1 MSETSAHEQRVSGQ
15 RLAVEAMRDYQRQ
28 RQMTLG
34 DLLLENRVIFLQG
47 EIFDG
52 NANELVMKLL
62 YLQSENRRKDIHFYI
77 NSPGGSVTSTMAI
90 YDTMQMISCPVA
102 TYCVGLAASGGAV
115 LLAGGEKS
123 KRFALRHA
131 KIMIHQPHG
140 GVGGQVSDIEIQAN
154 EILKTRADLNAIMAE
169 HTGKTIDEIAKAC
182 DRDYYMTAEEAK
194 SFGVVDDIL
203 AKQPFDKEEDE

>member
-1 MSETSAHEQRVSGQ
+1 MTFNQYEMAHGANDLTMQ
-15 RLAVEAMRDYQRQ
+15 AMRDYQRQ

-47 EIFDG
+47 EIYDG

-77 NSPGGSVTSTMAI
+77 NSPGGSVTATLAI

-123 KRFALRHA
+123 KRFALQHS
-131 KIMIHQPHG
+131 KVMIHQPHG

-154 EILKTRADLNAIMAE
+154 EILRTRMSLNEILAQ
-169 HTGKTIDEIAKAC
+169 HTGKTVEEIAKAC
-182 DRDYYMTAEEAK
+182 DRDYYMTADEAK
-194 SFGVVDDIL
+194 AFGIVDDL
-203 AKQPFDKEEDE
+203 LLKQAVPEDEE

>member
-1 MSETSAHEQRVSGQ
+1 MNASRVLSPIDSM
-15 RLAVEAMRDYQRQ
+15 AASRDYQRQ

-34 DLLLENRVIFLQG
+34 DLLLENRIIFLQG
-47 EIFDG
+47 EIYDG

-77 NSPGGSVTSTMAI
+77 NSPGGSVTATLAI

-115 LLAGGEKS
+115 LLAGGAKD
-123 KRFALRHA
+123 KRFSLQHA

-140 GVGGQVSDIEIQAN
+140 GVGGQVSDIEIQADEIMRTRTTLN
-154 EILKTRADLNAIMAE
+154 EILAH
-169 HTGKTIDEIAKAC
+169 HTGKNTDEIAKAC
-182 DRDYYMTAEEAK
+182 DRDFYLNAEEAK
-194 SFGVVDDIL
+194 EFGVVDDIL
-203 AKQPFDKEEDE
+203 TKQSVEKDEEE